1 MGHSSWRRAALV
13 AAVAAMAF
21 GGCTAIR
28 RSDAPQ
34 TTPFLIQAGFKA
46 VPADTPEKMAKLKT
60 LTPYKVVPWTRKSG
74 ALVYA
79 YAEPDL
85 CKCVYV
91 GSPKQYA
98 KYRQLVSAEE
108 KAEIDAQVKAESEPP
123 EFSEYTIEE
132 P

>member
-85 CKCVYV
+85 CKCVYG